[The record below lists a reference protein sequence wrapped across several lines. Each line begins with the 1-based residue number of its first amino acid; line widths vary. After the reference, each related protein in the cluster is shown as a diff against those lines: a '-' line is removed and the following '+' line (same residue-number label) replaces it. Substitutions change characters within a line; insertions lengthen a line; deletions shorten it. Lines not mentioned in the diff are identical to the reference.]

1 MTNKGDEKPETA
13 DEEGLIHKVAES
25 VMGFIGSIHDSSQE
39 LSTEPKAAAQRIVNQ
54 AAIKAATTAGTLALP
69 VGPFGW
75 ATILPEIVAV
85 WKIQGQMVADIA
97 AVFGKTGQLTQE
109 QMIYCLF
116 RHTAAQAVR
125 DLVVRVG
132 ERYLVR
138 QASLRTMQTVARKVG
153 NKVTQKAL
161 GKGISRWVPLV
172 SALGVG
178 GYAWFDT
185 ANVAKTAIR
194 MFESE
199 VILGGFDDQGAD
211 PSRRP

>member
-1 MTNKGDEKPETA
+1 MPSKDPERPERGC
-13 DEEGLIHKVAES
+13 EEGLINKVTES
-25 VMGFIGSIHDSSQE
+25 VLGFIGNIPASSQE
-39 LSTEPKAAAQRIVNQ
+39 LSSEPKAAARKIANS
-54 AAIKAATTAGTLALP
+54 AAIKAATTAGALALP
-69 VGPFGW
+69 PGPLGW
-75 ATILPEIVAV
+75 STILPEIVAV

-97 AVFGKTGQLTQE
+97 SVFGKTGQLSQE

-138 QASLRTMQTVARKVG
+138 RASLRTMQNVAQKVG
-153 NKVTQKAL
+153 IKVTQKAL
-161 GKGISRWVPLV
+161 GKGISRWVPVV

-178 GYAWFDT
+178 GYAWYDT

-199 VILGGFDDQGAD
+199 VILEE
-211 PSRRP
+211 